1 MKRVLLSIVATC
13 SLLNAG
19 GYKVPEQSADSL
31 GLAASNVA
39 FSFGADAAYFNPANM
54 MFLDGLHHF
63 ESTLGWFHINSIDF
77 KSDDGKSYSS
87 KKFDSLAGTFS
98 FVTPEIYENWRFGLA
113 LAVPA
118 AVGISW
124 EDPETA
130 FTGKRFKLQVV
141 ELNPTVAYRIND
153 KLAIALGA
161 RGVYSKGK
169 IASDFG
175 GFGYREI
182 QGDGINYG
190 YNVALT
196 YRPIEDLSLA
206 VTYRSKV
213 DMELKGSTDADFNG
227 QLAPIS
233 YHGKTSVKIP
243 LPAQLVLAAGYKF
256 SDFTLLLA
264 FERTYW
270 SKFKD
275 YDFEFGDKTA
285 AHTSSPLS
293 GYFKSFMDDPVV
305 KNAKDTNTYRI
316 GLAYDVNEKL
326 RLMAGF
332 SYDEDITSSEHTGLE
347 LPNTTSQA
355 YTAGVNYKFTPNLE
369 VGLGYVY
376 QHRDKKRATDI
387 KNGTRN
393 GMGSMSGEFETGKIQ
408 IVATTFKYSF

>member
-63 ESTLGWFHINSIDF
+63 ESTLGWFHINKLEF
-77 KSDDGKSYSS
+77 KSDSGKSYRSE
-87 KKFDSLAGTFS
+87 KFDSLAGTFS
-98 FVTPEIYENWRFGLA
+98 FVTPEIYENWKFGLA

-118 AVGISW
+118 AVGVSW
-124 EDPETA
+124 EDPATA
-130 FTGKRFKLQVV
+130 FTAKRFKLQVV

-161 RGVYSKGK
+161 RGVYTKGK

-175 GFGYREI
+175 RIGYREI
-182 QGDGINYG
+182 KGDGMGYG

-196 YRPIEDLSLA
+196 YRPIEDLSFA
-206 VTYRSKV
+206 VTYRSNV
-213 DMELKGSTDADFNG
+213 NLELKGHTDADFYN
-227 QLAPIS
+227 LPIS
-233 YHGKTSVKIP
+233 YHGKTKVEIP
-243 LPAQLVLAAGYKF
+243 LPAQLVLATGYKF

-270 SKFKD
+270 SKFKG

-285 AHTSSPLS
+285 AHTSSPFS
-293 GYFKSFMDDPVV
+293 GYFKTFMDDPVI
-305 KNAKDTNTYRI
+305 KNAKDTNTYRL
-316 GLAYDVNEKL
+316 GLAYDVNEKF

-332 SYDEDITSSEHTGLE
+332 AYDEDITSSKHTGLE
-347 LPNTTSQA
+347 LPNTTSKVYSFGA
-355 YTAGVNYKFTPNLE
+355 NYKFTPNLE
-369 VGLGYVY
+369 MALGYVY
-376 QHRDKKRATDI
+376 QHRDKKRATGI
-387 KNGTRN
+387 TNSIATK
-393 GMGSMSGEFETGKIQ
+393 MSGEFDTGTIQ
-408 IVATTFKYSF
+408 ILGTTFKYTF

>member
-19 GYKVPEQSADSL
+19 GYKIPEQSADSL

-63 ESTLGWFHINSIDF
+63 ESTLGWFHINKLEF

-118 AVGISW
+118 AVGVSW
-124 EDPETA
+124 EDPATA
-130 FTGKRFKLQVV
+130 FTAKRFKLQVV

-153 KLAIALGA
+153 KLAVALGA
-161 RGVYSKGK
+161 RGVYTKGK

-175 GFGYREI
+175 RFGYREI

-196 YRPIEDLSLA
+196 YRPIEELSFA

-213 DMELKGSTDADFNG
+213 NLELKGHTNADFIGGLN
-227 QLAPIS
+227 
-233 YHGKTSVKIP
+233 YHGKTTVEIP
-243 LPAQLVLAAGYKF
+243 LPAQLVLATGYKF
-256 SDFTLLLA
+256 SDLTLLLA

-270 SKFKD
+270 SKFKE
-275 YDFEFGDKTA
+275 YDFEYGDKTA
-285 AHTSSPLS
+285 AHTNSRL
-293 GYFKSFMDDPVV
+293 FKGLMDDPVI
-305 KNAKDTNTYRI
+305 KNAKDTNTYRL
-316 GLAYDVNEKL
+316 GLAYDINEKF

-332 SYDEDITSSEHTGLE
+332 AYDEDITSSKHTGLE
-347 LPNTTSQA
+347 LPNTTSKV
-355 YTAGVNYKFTPNLE
+355 YSFGVNYKFTPNLE
-369 VGLGYVY
+369 MALGYVY
-376 QHRDKKRATDI
+376 QHRDKKRATSI
-387 KNGTRN
+387 STANGK
-393 GMGSMSGEFETGKIQ
+393 MSGEFDTGTIQ
-408 IVATTFKYSF
+408 ILGTTFKYTF

>member
-1 MKRVLLSIVATC
+1 MKKVLLSIVATC

-39 FSFGADAAYFNPANM
+39 FSFSADAAYFNPANM
-54 MFLDGLHHF
+54 MFLDGRHHF
-63 ESTLGWFHINSIDF
+63 ESTLGWFHINSLDF
-77 KSDDGKSYSS
+77 KTDSGKTYSS

-98 FVTPEIYENWRFGLA
+98 FVTPELYENWKFGLA

-153 KLAIALGA
+153 KLAVAVGA
-161 RGVYSKGK
+161 RGVYTKGK

-175 GFGYREI
+175 VGYREI
-182 QGDGINYG
+182 QGDAINYG

-196 YRPIEDLSLA
+196 YRPIEELSFA

-213 DMELKGSTDADFNG
+213 NLELKGHTDADFNG
-227 QLAPIS
+227 LPIS
-233 YHGKTSVKIP
+233 YHGKTRVEIP
-243 LPAQLVLAAGYKF
+243 LPAQLVLATGYKF

-285 AHTSSPLS
+285 AHTNPPF
-293 GYFKSFMDDPVV
+293 GRFFKAMMDDPVV

-332 SYDEDITSSEHTGLE
+332 SYDEDITSSNHTGLE
-347 LPNTTSQA
+347 LPNTTSKA
-355 YTAGVNYKFTPNLE
+355 YTAGLNYKFSDNLE
-369 VGLGYVY
+369 VAFGYVY
-376 QHRDKKRATDI
+376 QHRDKKRATNI
-387 KNGTRN
+387 ATSTRTK
-393 GMGSMSGEFETGKIQ
+393 MSGEFDSGKIQ
-408 IVATTFKYSF
+408 IVGTTFKYTF

>member
-1 MKRVLLSIVATC
+1 MKKVLLSIVATC

-54 MFLDGLHHF
+54 MFLDGRHHF
-63 ESTLGWFHINSIDF
+63 ESTLGWFHINSLDF
-77 KSDDGKSYSS
+77 KTDSGKTYSS

-98 FVTPEIYENWRFGLA
+98 FVTPELYENCKFGLA

-153 KLAIALGA
+153 KLAIAVGA
-161 RGVYSKGK
+161 RGVYTKGK

-175 GFGYREI
+175 VGYREI
-182 QGDGINYG
+182 QGDAINYG

-196 YRPIEDLSLA
+196 YRPIEELSFA

-213 DMELKGSTDADFNG
+213 NLELKGHTDADFKG
-227 QLAPIS
+227 PLAPIS
-233 YHGKTSVKIP
+233 YHGKTRVEIP
-243 LPAQLVLAAGYKF
+243 LPAQLVLATGYKF

-264 FERTYW
+264 YERTYW

-285 AHTSSPLS
+285 AHTNPPF
-293 GYFKSFMDDPVV
+293 GRFFKAMMDDPVV
-305 KNAKDTNTYRI
+305 KNAKDSNTYRI

-332 SYDEDITSSEHTGLE
+332 SYDEDITSSNHTGLE
-347 LPNTTSQA
+347 LPNTTSKA
-355 YTAGVNYKFTPNLE
+355 YTAGLNYKFTDNLE
-369 VGLGYVY
+369 VAFGYVY

-387 KNGTRN
+387 ATGAGK
-393 GMGSMSGEFETGKIQ
+393 MSGEFDSGKIQ
-408 IVATTFKYSF
+408 IVGTTFKYTF

>member
-19 GYKVPEQSADSL
+19 GYKVPEQSTDSL

-153 KLAIALGA
+153 KLAVALGA

-175 GFGYREI
+175 RFGYREI

-196 YRPIEDLSLA
+196 YRPIEELSFA

-213 DMELKGSTDADFNG
+213 NLELKGSADADFNG
-227 QLAPIS
+227 LPIS
-233 YHGKTSVKIP
+233 YHGKTKVEIP

-275 YDFEFGDKTA
+275 YDFEYDDKTA
-285 AHTSSPLS
+285 IHSHHPA
-293 GYFKSFMDDPVV
+293 FKMFMDDPVV

-347 LPNTTSQA
+347 LPNTTSKA
-355 YTAGVNYKFTPNLE
+355 YTAGLNYKFTDNLE
-369 VGLGYVY
+369 VAFGYVY

-387 KNGTRN
+387 ATGAGK
-393 GMGSMSGEFETGKIQ
+393 MSGEFDSGKIQ
-408 IVATTFKYSF
+408 IIGTTFKYTF

>member
-1 MKRVLLSIVATC
+1 MKRVLLSIIATC

-54 MFLDGLHHF
+54 MFLDGRHHV
-63 ESTLGWFHINSIDF
+63 ESTLGWFHINSLDF
-77 KSDDGKSYSS
+77 KTDSGKTYSS

-98 FVTPEIYENWRFGLA
+98 FVTPELYENWKFGLA

-153 KLAIALGA
+153 KLAVAVGA
-161 RGVYSKGK
+161 RGVYTKGK

-175 GFGYREI
+175 VGYREI
-182 QGDGINYG
+182 QGDAINYG

-196 YRPIEDLSLA
+196 YRPIEELSFA

-213 DMELKGSTDADFNG
+213 NLELKGHTDADFKG
-227 QLAPIS
+227 PLAPIS
-233 YHGKTSVKIP
+233 YHGKTRVEIP
-243 LPAQLVLAAGYKF
+243 LPAQLVLATGYKF

-264 FERTYW
+264 YERTYW

-285 AHTSSPLS
+285 AHTNPPF
-293 GYFKSFMDDPVV
+293 GRFFKAMMDDPVV

-347 LPNTTSQA
+347 LPNTTSKA
-355 YTAGVNYKFTPNLE
+355 YTAGLNYKFTDNLE
-369 VGLGYVY
+369 MAFGYVY

-387 KNGTRN
+387 ASSTTTK
-393 GMGSMSGEFETGKIQ
+393 MSGEFDSGKIQ
-408 IVATTFKYSF
+408 IVGTTFKYTF

>member
-1 MKRVLLSIVATC
+1 MKKVLLSIVATC

-54 MFLDGLHHF
+54 MFLDGRHHV
-63 ESTLGWFHINSIDF
+63 ESTLGWFHINSLDF
-77 KSDDGKSYSS
+77 KTDSGKTYSS

-98 FVTPEIYENWRFGLA
+98 FVTPELYENCKFGLA

-153 KLAIALGA
+153 KLAVAVGA
-161 RGVYSKGK
+161 RGVYTKGK

-175 GFGYREI
+175 VGYREI
-182 QGDGINYG
+182 QGDAINYG

-196 YRPIEDLSLA
+196 YRPIEELSFA

-213 DMELKGSTDADFNG
+213 NLELKGHTDADFKG
-227 QLAPIS
+227 PLAPIS
-233 YHGKTSVKIP
+233 YHGKTRVEIP
-243 LPAQLVLAAGYKF
+243 LPAQLVLATGYKF

-264 FERTYW
+264 YERTYW

-285 AHTSSPLS
+285 VHTNPPF
-293 GYFKSFMDDPVV
+293 GRAFKLLMDDPVV
-305 KNAKDTNTYRI
+305 KNAKDSNTYRI

-332 SYDEDITSSEHTGLE
+332 SYDEDITSSNHTGLE
-347 LPNTTSQA
+347 LPNTTSKA
-355 YTAGVNYKFTPNLE
+355 YTAGLNYKFTDNLE
-369 VGLGYVY
+369 VAFGYVY

-387 KNGTRN
+387 ATSTRTK
-393 GMGSMSGEFETGKIQ
+393 MSGEFDSGKIQ
-408 IVATTFKYSF
+408 IVGTTFKYTF

>member
-63 ESTLGWFHINSIDF
+63 ESSLGWFHINSIDF

-161 RGVYSKGK
+161 IGR
-169 IASDFG
+169 
-175 GFGYREI
+175 FGYREI

-196 YRPIEDLSLA
+196 YRPIEELSFA

-213 DMELKGSTDADFNG
+213 NLELKGSADADFNG

-233 YHGKTSVKIP
+233 YHGKTRVEIP
-243 LPAQLVLAAGYKF
+243 LPAQLVLATGYKF

-275 YDFEFGDKTA
+275 YDFEYDDKTA
-285 AHTSSPLS
+285 AHSHPILG
-293 GYFKSFMDDPVV
+293 GYFKAFMDDPVV

-347 LPNTTSQA
+347 LPNTTSKA
-355 YTAGVNYKFTPNLE
+355 YTAGLNYKFTDNLE
-369 VGLGYVY
+369 VAFGYVY

-387 KNGTRN
+387 ATSTRTK
-393 GMGSMSGEFETGKIQ
+393 MSGEFDSGKIQ
-408 IVATTFKYSF
+408 IVGTTFKYTF

>member
-1 MKRVLLSIVATC
+1 MKKVLLSIVATC

-54 MFLDGLHHF
+54 MFLDGRHHV
-63 ESTLGWFHINSIDF
+63 ESTLGWFHINSLDF
-77 KSDDGKSYSS
+77 KTDSGKTYSS

-98 FVTPEIYENWRFGLA
+98 FVSPELYENWRFGLA

-161 RGVYSKGK
+161 RGVYTKGK

-175 GFGYREI
+175 VGYREI
-182 QGDGINYG
+182 QGDAINYG

-196 YRPIEDLSLA
+196 YRPIEELSFA

-213 DMELKGSTDADFNG
+213 NLELKGSTDADFNVP
-227 QLAPIS
+227 LAAIS
-233 YHGKTSVKIP
+233 YHGKTRVEIP
-243 LPAQLVLAAGYKF
+243 LPAQLVLATGYKF

-264 FERTYW
+264 YERTYW

-285 AHTSSPLS
+285 AHTNPPF
-293 GYFKSFMDDPVV
+293 GRFFKAMMDDPVV
-305 KNAKDTNTYRI
+305 KNAKDSNTYRI
-316 GLAYDVNEKL
+316 GLAYDVNDKL

-332 SYDEDITSSEHTGLE
+332 SYDEDITSSNHTGLE
-347 LPNTTSQA
+347 LPNTTSKA
-355 YTAGVNYKFTPNLE
+355 YTAGLNYKFTDNLE
-369 VGLGYVY
+369 VAFGYVY

-387 KNGTRN
+387 ATSTRTK
-393 GMGSMSGEFETGKIQ
+393 MSGEFDSGKIQ
-408 IVATTFKYSF
+408 IVGTTFKYTF

>member
-1 MKRVLLSIVATC
+1 MKKVLLSIVATC

-54 MFLDGLHHF
+54 MFLDGRHHV
-63 ESTLGWFHINSIDF
+63 ESTLGWFHIHSLDF
-77 KSDDGKSYSS
+77 KTDSGKTYSS
-87 KKFDSLAGTFS
+87 QKFDSLAGTFS
-98 FVTPEIYENWRFGLA
+98 FVTPELYENWKFGLA

-153 KLAIALGA
+153 KLAVAVGA
-161 RGVYSKGK
+161 RGVYTKGK

-175 GFGYREI
+175 VGYREI
-182 QGDGINYG
+182 QGDAINYG

-196 YRPIEDLSLA
+196 YRPIEELSFA

-213 DMELKGSTDADFNG
+213 NLELKGSTDADFNRP
-227 QLAPIS
+227 LAPIS
-233 YHGKTSVKIP
+233 YHGKTRVEIP
-243 LPAQLVLAAGYKF
+243 LPAQLVLATGYKF

-285 AHTSSPLS
+285 AHTNPPF
-293 GYFKSFMDDPVV
+293 GRAFKLLMDDPVV
-305 KNAKDTNTYRI
+305 KNAKDSNTYRI

-332 SYDEDITSSEHTGLE
+332 SYDEDITSSNHTGLE
-347 LPNTTSQA
+347 LPNTTSKA
-355 YTAGVNYKFTPNLE
+355 YTAGLNYKFTDNLE
-369 VGLGYVY
+369 VAFGYVY

-387 KNGTRN
+387 ASSTTTK
-393 GMGSMSGEFETGKIQ
+393 MSGEFDSGKIQ
-408 IVATTFKYSF
+408 IVGTTFKYTF

>member
-1 MKRVLLSIVATC
+1 MKKVLLSIVATC

-54 MFLDGLHHF
+54 MFLDGRHHV
-63 ESTLGWFHINSIDF
+63 ESTLGWFHINSLDF
-77 KSDDGKSYSS
+77 KTDSGKTYSS

-98 FVTPEIYENWRFGLA
+98 FVTPELYENWKFGLA

-153 KLAIALGA
+153 KLAVAVGA
-161 RGVYSKGK
+161 RGVYTKGK

-175 GFGYREI
+175 VGYREI
-182 QGDGINYG
+182 QGDAINYG

-196 YRPIEDLSLA
+196 YRPIEELSFA

-213 DMELKGSTDADFNG
+213 NLELKGSTDADFKG
-227 QLAPIS
+227 PLAPIS
-233 YHGKTSVKIP
+233 YHGKTRVEIP
-243 LPAQLVLAAGYKF
+243 LPAQLVLATGYKF

-264 FERTYW
+264 YERTYW

-285 AHTSSPLS
+285 VHTNPPF
-293 GYFKSFMDDPVV
+293 GRAFKLLMDDPVV
-305 KNAKDTNTYRI
+305 KNAKDSNTYRI

-332 SYDEDITSSEHTGLE
+332 SYDEDITSSNHTGLE
-347 LPNTTSQA
+347 LPNTTSKA
-355 YTAGVNYKFTPNLE
+355 YTAGLNYKFTDNLE
-369 VGLGYVY
+369 VAFGYVY

-387 KNGTRN
+387 ATGAGK
-393 GMGSMSGEFETGKIQ
+393 MSGEFDSGKIQ
-408 IVATTFKYSF
+408 IVGTTFKYTF

>member
-1 MKRVLLSIVATC
+1 MKKVLLSIVATC

-54 MFLDGLHHF
+54 MFLDGRHHF
-63 ESTLGWFHINSIDF
+63 ESTLGWFHINSLDF
-77 KSDDGKSYSS
+77 KTDSGKTYSS

-98 FVTPEIYENWRFGLA
+98 FVTPELYENWKFGLA

-153 KLAIALGA
+153 KLAVAMGA
-161 RGVYSKGK
+161 RGVYTNGK

-175 GFGYREI
+175 VGYREI
-182 QGDGINYG
+182 QGDAINYG

-196 YRPIEDLSLA
+196 YRPIEELSFA

-213 DMELKGSTDADFNG
+213 NLELKGHTDADFNG
-227 QLAPIS
+227 LPIS
-233 YHGKTSVKIP
+233 YHGKTRVEIP

-264 FERTYW
+264 YERTYW

-285 AHTSSPLS
+285 AHTNPPF
-293 GYFKSFMDDPVV
+293 GRFFKAMMDDPVV
-305 KNAKDTNTYRI
+305 KNAKDSNTYRI

-332 SYDEDITSSEHTGLE
+332 SYDEDITSSNHTGLE
-347 LPNTTSQA
+347 LPNTTSKA
-355 YTAGVNYKFTPNLE
+355 YTAGLNYKFTDNLE
-369 VGLGYVY
+369 VAFGYVY

-387 KNGTRN
+387 ATSTRTK
-393 GMGSMSGEFETGKIQ
+393 MSGEFDSGKIQ
-408 IVATTFKYSF
+408 IVGTTFKYTF

>member
-1 MKRVLLSIVATC
+1 MKKVLLSIVATC

-54 MFLDGLHHF
+54 MFLDGRHHV
-63 ESTLGWFHINSIDF
+63 ESTLGWFHINSLDF
-77 KSDDGKSYSS
+77 KTDSGKTYSS

-98 FVTPEIYENWRFGLA
+98 FVSPELYENWKFGLA

-124 EDPETA
+124 EDPKTA

-153 KLAIALGA
+153 KLAVAVGA
-161 RGVYSKGK
+161 RGVYTKGK

-175 GFGYREI
+175 VGYREI
-182 QGDGINYG
+182 QGDAINYG

-196 YRPIEDLSLA
+196 YRPIEELSFA

-213 DMELKGSTDADFNG
+213 NLELKGSTDADFNAP
-227 QLAPIS
+227 LAAIS
-233 YHGKTSVKIP
+233 YHGKTRVEIP
-243 LPAQLVLAAGYKF
+243 LPAQLVLATGYKF

-264 FERTYW
+264 YERTYW

-285 AHTSSPLS
+285 AHTNPPF
-293 GYFKSFMDDPVV
+293 GRFFKAMMDDPVV
-305 KNAKDTNTYRI
+305 KNAKDSNTYRI
-316 GLAYDVNEKL
+316 GLAYDVNDKL

-332 SYDEDITSSEHTGLE
+332 SYDEDITSSNHTGLE
-347 LPNTTSQA
+347 LPNTTSKA
-355 YTAGVNYKFTPNLE
+355 YTAGLNYKFTDNLE
-369 VGLGYVY
+369 VAFGYVY

-387 KNGTRN
+387 ATSTRTK
-393 GMGSMSGEFETGKIQ
+393 MSGEFDSGKIQ
-408 IVATTFKYSF
+408 IVGTTFKYTF

>member
-1 MKRVLLSIVATC
+1 MKKVLLSIVATC

-54 MFLDGLHHF
+54 MFLDGRHHV
-63 ESTLGWFHINSIDF
+63 ESTLGWFHINSLDF
-77 KSDDGKSYSS
+77 KTDSGKTYSS

-98 FVTPEIYENWRFGLA
+98 FVTPELYENWKFGLA

-153 KLAIALGA
+153 KLAVAVGA
-161 RGVYSKGK
+161 RGVYTKGK

-175 GFGYREI
+175 VGYREI
-182 QGDGINYG
+182 QGDAINYG

-196 YRPIEDLSLA
+196 YRPIEELSFA

-213 DMELKGSTDADFNG
+213 NLELKGSTDADFKVP
-227 QLAPIS
+227 LAAIS
-233 YHGKTSVKIP
+233 YHGKTRVEIP
-243 LPAQLVLAAGYKF
+243 LPAQLVLATGYKF

-264 FERTYW
+264 YERTYW

-285 AHTSSPLS
+285 AHTNPPF
-293 GYFKSFMDDPVV
+293 GRFFKAMMDDPVV
-305 KNAKDTNTYRI
+305 KNAKDSNTYRI
-316 GLAYDVNEKL
+316 GLAYDVNDKL

-332 SYDEDITSSEHTGLE
+332 SYDEDITSSNHTGLE
-347 LPNTTSQA
+347 LPNTTSKA
-355 YTAGVNYKFTPNLE
+355 YTAGLNYKFTDNLE
-369 VGLGYVY
+369 VAFGYVY

-387 KNGTRN
+387 ATSTRTK
-393 GMGSMSGEFETGKIQ
+393 MSGEFDSGKIQ
-408 IVATTFKYSF
+408 IVGTTFKYTF

>member
-1 MKRVLLSIVATC
+1 MKKVLLSIVATC

-54 MFLDGLHHF
+54 MFLDGRHHV
-63 ESTLGWFHINSIDF
+63 ESTLGWFHIHSLDF
-77 KSDDGKSYSS
+77 KTDSGKIYSS

-98 FVTPEIYENWRFGLA
+98 FVTPELYENWKFGLA

-124 EDPETA
+124 EDLETA

-153 KLAIALGA
+153 KLAIAVGA
-161 RGVYSKGK
+161 RGVYTKGK

-175 GFGYREI
+175 VGYREI
-182 QGDGINYG
+182 QGDAINYG

-196 YRPIEDLSLA
+196 YRPIEELSFA

-213 DMELKGSTDADFNG
+213 NLELKGHTDADFKG
-227 QLAPIS
+227 PLAPIS
-233 YHGKTSVKIP
+233 YHGKTKVEIP
-243 LPAQLVLAAGYKF
+243 LPAQLVLATGYKF

-285 AHTSSPLS
+285 AHTNPPF
-293 GYFKSFMDDPVV
+293 GRFFKAMMDDPVV
-305 KNAKDTNTYRI
+305 KNAKDSNTYRI

-332 SYDEDITSSEHTGLE
+332 SYDEDITSSNHTGLE
-347 LPNTTSQA
+347 LPNTTSKA
-355 YTAGVNYKFTPNLE
+355 YTAGLNYKFTDNLE
-369 VGLGYVY
+369 VAFGYVY

-387 KNGTRN
+387 ATSTRTK
-393 GMGSMSGEFETGKIQ
+393 MSGEFDSGKIQ
-408 IVATTFKYSF
+408 IVGTTFKYTF

>member
-1 MKRVLLSIVATC
+1 MKKVLLSIVATC

-54 MFLDGLHHF
+54 MFLDGRHHV
-63 ESTLGWFHINSIDF
+63 ESTLGWFHINSLDF
-77 KSDDGKSYSS
+77 KTDSGKTYSS

-98 FVTPEIYENWRFGLA
+98 FVTPELYENWKFGLA

-153 KLAIALGA
+153 KLAVAVGA
-161 RGVYSKGK
+161 RGVYTKGK

-175 GFGYREI
+175 VGYREI
-182 QGDGINYG
+182 QGDAINYG

-196 YRPIEDLSLA
+196 YRPIEELSFA

-213 DMELKGSTDADFNG
+213 NLELKGSTDADFKG
-227 QLAPIS
+227 PLAPIS
-233 YHGKTSVKIP
+233 YHGKTRVEIP
-243 LPAQLVLAAGYKF
+243 LPAQLVLATGYKF

-264 FERTYW
+264 YERTYW

-285 AHTSSPLS
+285 VHTNPPF
-293 GYFKSFMDDPVV
+293 GRAFKLLMDDPVV
-305 KNAKDTNTYRI
+305 KNAKDSNTYRI

-332 SYDEDITSSEHTGLE
+332 SYDEDITSSNHTGLE
-347 LPNTTSQA
+347 LPNTTSKA
-355 YTAGVNYKFTPNLE
+355 YTAGLNYKFTDNLE
-369 VGLGYVY
+369 VAFGYVY

-387 KNGTRN
+387 ATSTRTK
-393 GMGSMSGEFETGKIQ
+393 MSGEFDSGKIQ
-408 IVATTFKYSF
+408 IVGTTFKYTF

>member
-1 MKRVLLSIVATC
+1 MKKVLFSIVATC

-54 MFLDGLHHF
+54 MFLDGRHHV
-63 ESTLGWFHINSIDF
+63 ESTLGWFHINSLDF
-77 KSDDGKSYSS
+77 KTDSGKTYSS

-98 FVTPEIYENWRFGLA
+98 FVTPELYENWKFGLA

-153 KLAIALGA
+153 KLAVAVGA
-161 RGVYSKGK
+161 RGVYTKGK

-175 GFGYREI
+175 VGYREI
-182 QGDGINYG
+182 QGDAINYG

-196 YRPIEDLSLA
+196 YRPIEELSFA

-213 DMELKGSTDADFNG
+213 NLELKGSTDADFKG
-227 QLAPIS
+227 PLAPIS
-233 YHGKTSVKIP
+233 YHGKTRVEIP
-243 LPAQLVLAAGYKF
+243 LPAQLVLATGYKF

-264 FERTYW
+264 YERTYW

-285 AHTSSPLS
+285 VHTNPPF
-293 GYFKSFMDDPVV
+293 GRAFKLLMDDPVV
-305 KNAKDTNTYRI
+305 KNAKDSNTYRI

-332 SYDEDITSSEHTGLE
+332 SYDEDITSSNHTGLE
-347 LPNTTSQA
+347 LPNTTSKA
-355 YTAGVNYKFTPNLE
+355 YTAGLNYKFTDNLE
-369 VGLGYVY
+369 VAFGYVY

-387 KNGTRN
+387 ATGAGK
-393 GMGSMSGEFETGKIQ
+393 MSGEFDSGKIQ
-408 IVATTFKYSF
+408 IVGTTFKYTF

>member
-153 KLAIALGA
+153 KLAVALGA

-175 GFGYREI
+175 RFGYREI
-182 QGDGINYG
+182 Q
-190 YNVALT
+190 
-196 YRPIEDLSLA
+196 
-206 VTYRSKV
+206 
-213 DMELKGSTDADFNG
+213 
-227 QLAPIS
+227 APM
-233 YHGKTSVKIP
+233 GKQQQP
-243 LPAQLVLAAGYKF
+243 L
-256 SDFTLLLA
+256 
-264 FERTYW
+264 
-270 SKFKD
+270 
-275 YDFEFGDKTA
+275 
-285 AHTSSPLS
+285 
-293 GYFKSFMDDPVV
+293 
-305 KNAKDTNTYRI
+305 
-316 GLAYDVNEKL
+316 
-326 RLMAGF
+326 
-332 SYDEDITSSEHTGLE
+332 
-347 LPNTTSQA
+347 
-355 YTAGVNYKFTPNLE
+355 
-369 VGLGYVY
+369 
-376 QHRDKKRATDI
+376 
-387 KNGTRN
+387 
-393 GMGSMSGEFETGKIQ
+393 
-408 IVATTFKYSF
+408 

>member
-1 MKRVLLSIVATC
+1 MKRVLLSIVAAC

-175 GFGYREI
+175 RFGYREI
-182 QGDGINYG
+182 QGDGLNYG

-196 YRPIEDLSLA
+196 YRPIEELSFA

-213 DMELKGSTDADFNG
+213 NLELKGSTDADLIGGLN
-227 QLAPIS
+227 
-233 YHGKTSVKIP
+233 YHGKTKVEIP
-243 LPAQLVLAAGYKF
+243 LPAQLVLATGYKF

-275 YDFEFGDKTA
+275 YDFEFADKTA
-285 AHTSSPLS
+285 VHTGSRL
-293 GYFKSFMDDPVV
+293 FKAFMDDPVV

-355 YTAGVNYKFTPNLE
+355 YSFGANYKFTPNLE
-369 VGLGYVY
+369 LGLGYLY
-376 QHRDKKRATDI
+376 QHRDKKRATGI
-387 KNGTRN
+387 KTGS
-393 GMGSMSGEFETGKIQ
+393 GSMSGEFDTSGVQ

>member
-19 GYKVPEQSADSL
+19 GYKVPEQSTDSL

-98 FVTPEIYENWRFGLA
+98 FVTPELYENWKFGLA

-153 KLAIALGA
+153 KLAVAVGA
-161 RGVYSKGK
+161 RGVYTKGK

-175 GFGYREI
+175 VGYREI
-182 QGDGINYG
+182 QGDAINYG

-196 YRPIEDLSLA
+196 YRPIEELSFA

-213 DMELKGSTDADFNG
+213 NLELKGSTDADFKG
-227 QLAPIS
+227 PLAPIS
-233 YHGKTSVKIP
+233 YHGKTRVEIP
-243 LPAQLVLAAGYKF
+243 LPAQLVLATGYKF

-264 FERTYW
+264 YERTYW

-285 AHTSSPLS
+285 VHTNPPF
-293 GYFKSFMDDPVV
+293 GRAFKLLMDDPVV
-305 KNAKDTNTYRI
+305 KNAKDSNTYRI

-332 SYDEDITSSEHTGLE
+332 SYDEDITSSNHTGLE
-347 LPNTTSQA
+347 LPNTTSKA
-355 YTAGVNYKFTPNLE
+355 YTAGLNYKFTDNLE
-369 VGLGYVY
+369 VAFGYVY

-387 KNGTRN
+387 ATSTRTK
-393 GMGSMSGEFETGKIQ
+393 MSGEFDSGKIQ
-408 IVATTFKYSF
+408 IVGTTFKYTF

>member
-1 MKRVLLSIVATC
+1 MKKVLLSIVATC

-54 MFLDGLHHF
+54 MFLDGRHHV
-63 ESTLGWFHINSIDF
+63 ESTLGWFHIHSLDF
-77 KSDDGKSYSS
+77 KTDSGKIYSS

-98 FVTPEIYENWRFGLA
+98 FVTPELYENWKFGLA

-124 EDPETA
+124 EDLETA

-153 KLAIALGA
+153 KLAVAVGA
-161 RGVYSKGK
+161 RGVYTKGK

-175 GFGYREI
+175 VGYREI
-182 QGDGINYG
+182 QGDAINYG

-196 YRPIEDLSLA
+196 YRPIEELSFA

-213 DMELKGSTDADFNG
+213 NLELKGHTDADFKG
-227 QLAPIS
+227 PLAPIS
-233 YHGKTSVKIP
+233 YHGKTKVEIP
-243 LPAQLVLAAGYKF
+243 LPAQLVLATGYKF

-285 AHTSSPLS
+285 AHTNPPF
-293 GYFKSFMDDPVV
+293 GRFFKAMMDDPVV
-305 KNAKDTNTYRI
+305 KNAKDSNTYRI

-332 SYDEDITSSEHTGLE
+332 SYDEDITSSNHTGLE
-347 LPNTTSQA
+347 LPNTTSKA
-355 YTAGVNYKFTPNLE
+355 YTAGLNYKFTDNLE
-369 VGLGYVY
+369 VAFGYVY

-387 KNGTRN
+387 ATSTRTK
-393 GMGSMSGEFETGKIQ
+393 MSGEFDSGKIQ
-408 IVATTFKYSF
+408 IVGTTFKYTF

>member
-1 MKRVLLSIVATC
+1 MKKVLLSIVATC

-54 MFLDGLHHF
+54 MFLDGRHHF
-63 ESTLGWFHINSIDF
+63 ESTLGWFHINSLDF
-77 KSDDGKSYSS
+77 KTDSGKTYSS

-98 FVTPEIYENWRFGLA
+98 FVSPELYENWKFGLA

-153 KLAIALGA
+153 KLAIAVGA
-161 RGVYSKGK
+161 RGVYTKGK

-175 GFGYREI
+175 VGYREI
-182 QGDGINYG
+182 QGDAINYG

-196 YRPIEDLSLA
+196 YRPIEELSFA

-213 DMELKGSTDADFNG
+213 NLELKGHTDADFKG
-227 QLAPIS
+227 PLAPIS
-233 YHGKTSVKIP
+233 YHGKTRVEIP
-243 LPAQLVLAAGYKF
+243 LPAQLVLATGYKF

-264 FERTYW
+264 YDRTYW
-270 SKFKD
+270 SNFKD

-285 AHTSSPLS
+285 AHTNPPF
-293 GYFKSFMDDPVV
+293 GRFFKAMMDDPVV
-305 KNAKDTNTYRI
+305 KNAKDSNTYRI
-316 GLAYDVNEKL
+316 GFAYDVNEKL

-332 SYDEDITSSEHTGLE
+332 SYDEDITSSNHTGLE
-347 LPNTTSQA
+347 LPNTTSKA
-355 YTAGVNYKFTPNLE
+355 YTAGLNYKFTDNLE
-369 VGLGYVY
+369 VAFGYVY

-387 KNGTRN
+387 ATSTRTK
-393 GMGSMSGEFETGKIQ
+393 MSGEFDSGKIQ
-408 IVATTFKYSF
+408 IVGTTFKYTF

>member
-1 MKRVLLSIVATC
+1 MKKVLLSIVATC

-54 MFLDGLHHF
+54 MFLDGRHHV
-63 ESTLGWFHINSIDF
+63 ESTLGWFHINSLDF
-77 KSDDGKSYSS
+77 KTDSGKTYSS

-98 FVTPEIYENWRFGLA
+98 FVSPELYENWKFGLA

-153 KLAIALGA
+153 KLAIAVGA
-161 RGVYSKGK
+161 RGVYTKGK

-175 GFGYREI
+175 VGYREI
-182 QGDGINYG
+182 QGDAINYG

-196 YRPIEDLSLA
+196 YRPIEKLSFA

-213 DMELKGSTDADFNG
+213 NLELKGSTDADFKG
-227 QLAPIS
+227 ALAPIS
-233 YHGKTSVKIP
+233 YHGKTRVEIP
-243 LPAQLVLAAGYKF
+243 LPAQLVLATGYKF

-285 AHTSSPLS
+285 AHTNPPF
-293 GYFKSFMDDPVV
+293 GRFFKAMMDDPVV
-305 KNAKDTNTYRI
+305 KNAKDSNTYRI
-316 GLAYDVNEKL
+316 GLAYDENEKL

-347 LPNTTSQA
+347 LPNTTSKA
-355 YTAGVNYKFTPNLE
+355 YTAGLNYKFTDNLE
-369 VGLGYVY
+369 VAFGYVY

-387 KNGTRN
+387 ATGAGK
-393 GMGSMSGEFETGKIQ
+393 MSGEFDSGKIQ
-408 IVATTFKYSF
+408 IVGTTFKYTF

>member
-1 MKRVLLSIVATC
+1 MKKVLLSIVATC

-54 MFLDGLHHF
+54 MFLDGRHHV
-63 ESTLGWFHINSIDF
+63 ESTLGWFHINSLDF
-77 KSDDGKSYSS
+77 KTDSGKTYNS

-98 FVTPEIYENWRFGLA
+98 FVSPELYENWKFGLA

-124 EDPETA
+124 EDPKTA

-153 KLAIALGA
+153 KLAIAVGA
-161 RGVYSKGK
+161 RGVYTKGK

-175 GFGYREI
+175 VGYREI
-182 QGDGINYG
+182 QGDAINYG

-196 YRPIEDLSLA
+196 YRPIEELSFA

-213 DMELKGSTDADFNG
+213 NLELKGSTDADFNAP
-227 QLAPIS
+227 LAAIS
-233 YHGKTSVKIP
+233 YHGKTRAEIP
-243 LPAQLVLAAGYKF
+243 LPAQLVLATGYKF

-285 AHTSSPLS
+285 AHTNPPF
-293 GYFKSFMDDPVV
+293 GRFFKAMMDDPVV
-305 KNAKDTNTYRI
+305 KNAKDSNTYRI

-347 LPNTTSQA
+347 LPNTTSKA
-355 YTAGVNYKFTPNLE
+355 YTAGLNYKFTDNLE
-369 VGLGYVY
+369 VAFGYVY

-387 KNGTRN
+387 ATSTRTK
-393 GMGSMSGEFETGKIQ
+393 MSGEFDSGKIQ
-408 IVATTFKYSF
+408 IVGTTFKYTF

>member
-19 GYKVPEQSADSL
+19 GYKIPEQSADSL

-63 ESTLGWFHINSIDF
+63 ESTLGWFHINKLEF

-118 AVGISW
+118 AVGVSW
-124 EDPETA
+124 EDPATA
-130 FTGKRFKLQVV
+130 FTAKRFKLQVV

-153 KLAIALGA
+153 KLAVALGA
-161 RGVYSKGK
+161 RGVYTKGK

-175 GFGYREI
+175 RFGYREI

-196 YRPIEDLSLA
+196 YRPIEELSFA

-213 DMELKGSTDADFNG
+213 NLELKGHTNADFIGGLN
-227 QLAPIS
+227 
-233 YHGKTSVKIP
+233 YHGKTTVEIP
-243 LPAQLVLAAGYKF
+243 LPAQLVLATGYKF
-256 SDFTLLLA
+256 SDLTLLLA

-270 SKFKD
+270 SKFKE
-275 YDFEFGDKTA
+275 YDFEYGDKTA
-285 AHTSSPLS
+285 AHTNSRL
-293 GYFKSFMDDPVV
+293 FKGLMDDPVI
-305 KNAKDTNTYRI
+305 KNAKDTNTYRL
-316 GLAYDVNEKL
+316 GLTYDVNEKL

-332 SYDEDITSSEHTGLE
+332 AYDEDITSSKHTGLE
-347 LPNTTSQA
+347 LPNTTSKV
-355 YTAGVNYKFTPNLE
+355 YSFGVNYKFTPNLE
-369 VGLGYVY
+369 MALGYVY
-376 QHRDKKRATDI
+376 QHRDKKRATGI
-387 KNGTRN
+387 TNSIATK
-393 GMGSMSGEFETGKIQ
+393 MSGEFDTGTIQ
-408 IVATTFKYSF
+408 ILGTTFKYTF

>member
-19 GYKVPEQSADSL
+19 GYKIPEQSADSL

-63 ESTLGWFHINSIDF
+63 ESTLGWFHINKLEF

-118 AVGISW
+118 AVGVSW
-124 EDPETA
+124 EDPATA
-130 FTGKRFKLQVV
+130 FTAKRFKLQVV

-153 KLAIALGA
+153 KLAVALGA
-161 RGVYSKGK
+161 RGVYTKGK

-175 GFGYREI
+175 RFGYREI

-196 YRPIEDLSLA
+196 YRPIEELSFA

-213 DMELKGSTDADFNG
+213 NLELKGHTNADFIGGLN
-227 QLAPIS
+227 
-233 YHGKTSVKIP
+233 YHGKTTVEIP
-243 LPAQLVLAAGYKF
+243 LPAQLVLATGYKF
-256 SDFTLLLA
+256 SDLTLLLA

-270 SKFKD
+270 SKFKE
-275 YDFEFGDKTA
+275 YDFEYGDKTA
-285 AHTSSPLS
+285 AHTNSRL
-293 GYFKSFMDDPVV
+293 FKGLMDDPVI
-305 KNAKDTNTYRI
+305 KNAKDTNTYRL
-316 GLAYDVNEKL
+316 GLTYDVNEKF

-332 SYDEDITSSEHTGLE
+332 AYDEDITSSKHTGLE
-347 LPNTTSQA
+347 LPNTTSKV
-355 YTAGVNYKFTPNLE
+355 YSFGVNYKFTPNLE
-369 VGLGYVY
+369 MALGYVY
-376 QHRDKKRATDI
+376 QHRDKKRATGI
-387 KNGTRN
+387 TNSIATK
-393 GMGSMSGEFETGKIQ
+393 MSGEFDTGTIQ
-408 IVATTFKYSF
+408 ILGTTFKYTF

>member
-175 GFGYREI
+175 VGYREI
-182 QGDGINYG
+182 QGDAINYG

-196 YRPIEDLSLA
+196 YRPIEELSFA

-213 DMELKGSTDADFNG
+213 NLELKGHTDADFKG
-227 QLAPIS
+227 PLAPIS
-233 YHGKTSVKIP
+233 YHGKTKVEIP
-243 LPAQLVLAAGYKF
+243 LPAQLVLATGYKF

-285 AHTSSPLS
+285 AHTNPPF
-293 GYFKSFMDDPVV
+293 GRAFKLLMDDPVV
-305 KNAKDTNTYRI
+305 KNAKDSNTYRI

-332 SYDEDITSSEHTGLE
+332 SYDEDITSSNHTGLE
-347 LPNTTSQA
+347 LPNTTSKA
-355 YTAGVNYKFTPNLE
+355 YTAGLNYKFTDNLE
-369 VGLGYVY
+369 VAFGYVY

-387 KNGTRN
+387 ATGAGK
-393 GMGSMSGEFETGKIQ
+393 MSGEFDSGKIQ
-408 IVATTFKYSF
+408 IVGTTFKYTF

>member
-77 KSDDGKSYSS
+77 KSDGGKSYSS
-87 KKFDSLAGTFS
+87 EKFDSLAGTFS

-153 KLAIALGA
+153 KLAVALGA

-175 GFGYREI
+175 RFGYREI

-196 YRPIEDLSLA
+196 YRPIEDLSFA

-213 DMELKGSTDADFNG
+213 NLELKGSADADFNVP
-227 QLAPIS
+227 LAAIS
-233 YHGKTSVKIP
+233 YHGKTRVEIP
-243 LPAQLVLAAGYKF
+243 LPAQLVLATGYKF

-275 YDFEFGDKTA
+275 YDFEYDDKTA
-285 AHTSSPLS
+285 AHSHHPA
-293 GYFKSFMDDPVV
+293 FKMFMDDPVV

-332 SYDEDITSSEHTGLE
+332 SYDEDITSGEHTGLE

-376 QHRDKKRATDI
+376 QHRDKKHADNIATSVA
-387 KNGTRN
+387 GTK
-393 GMGSMSGEFETGKIQ
+393 MSGEFETGKIQ

>member
-1 MKRVLLSIVATC
+1 MKKVLLSIVATC

-54 MFLDGLHHF
+54 MFLDGRHHV
-63 ESTLGWFHINSIDF
+63 ESTLGWFHIHSLDF
-77 KSDDGKSYSS
+77 KTDSGKTYSS

-98 FVTPEIYENWRFGLA
+98 FVTPELYENWKFGLA

-153 KLAIALGA
+153 KLAVAVGA
-161 RGVYSKGK
+161 RGVYTKGK

-175 GFGYREI
+175 VGYREI
-182 QGDGINYG
+182 QGDAINYG

-196 YRPIEDLSLA
+196 YRPIEELSFA

-213 DMELKGSTDADFNG
+213 NLELKGSTDADFKG
-227 QLAPIS
+227 ALAPIS
-233 YHGKTSVKIP
+233 YHGKTRVEIP
-243 LPAQLVLAAGYKF
+243 LPAQLVLATGYKF

-264 FERTYW
+264 YERTYW

-285 AHTSSPLS
+285 AHTNPPF
-293 GYFKSFMDDPVV
+293 GRFFKAMMDDPVV
-305 KNAKDTNTYRI
+305 KNAKDSNTYRI

-332 SYDEDITSSEHTGLE
+332 SYDEDITSSNHTGLE
-347 LPNTTSQA
+347 LPNTTSKA
-355 YTAGVNYKFTPNLE
+355 YTAGLNYKFTDNLE
-369 VGLGYVY
+369 VAFGYVY

-387 KNGTRN
+387 ATSTRTK
-393 GMGSMSGEFETGKIQ
+393 MSGEFDSGKIQ
-408 IVATTFKYSF
+408 IVGTTFKYTF

>member
-1 MKRVLLSIVATC
+1 MKKVLLSIVATC

-54 MFLDGLHHF
+54 MFLDGRHHF
-63 ESTLGWFHINSIDF
+63 ESTLGWFHINSLDF
-77 KSDDGKSYSS
+77 KTDSGKTYSS
-87 KKFDSLAGTFS
+87 QKFDSLAGTFS
-98 FVTPEIYENWRFGLA
+98 FVTPELYENWKFGLA

-153 KLAIALGA
+153 KLAVAVGA
-161 RGVYSKGK
+161 RGVYTKGK

-175 GFGYREI
+175 VGYREI
-182 QGDGINYG
+182 QGDAINYG

-196 YRPIEDLSLA
+196 YRPIEELSFA

-213 DMELKGSTDADFNG
+213 NLELKGHTDADFKRP
-227 QLAPIS
+227 LASIS
-233 YHGKTSVKIP
+233 YHGKTRVEIP
-243 LPAQLVLAAGYKF
+243 LPAQLVLATGYKF

-264 FERTYW
+264 YERTYW

-285 AHTSSPLS
+285 VHTNPPF
-293 GYFKSFMDDPVV
+293 GRAFKLLMDDPVV
-305 KNAKDTNTYRI
+305 KNAKDSNTYRI

-332 SYDEDITSSEHTGLE
+332 SYDEDITSSNHTGLE
-347 LPNTTSQA
+347 LPNTTSKA
-355 YTAGVNYKFTPNLE
+355 YTAGLNYKFTDNLE
-369 VGLGYVY
+369 VAFGYVY

-387 KNGTRN
+387 ATSTRTK
-393 GMGSMSGEFETGKIQ
+393 MSGEFDSGKIQ
-408 IVATTFKYSF
+408 IVGTTFKYTF

>member
-1 MKRVLLSIVATC
+1 MKKVLLSIIMAST
-13 SLLNAG
+13 LLNAG

-54 MFLDGLHHF
+54 MFLDGRHHI
-63 ESTLGWFHINSIDF
+63 ESTLGWFHINKLEF
-77 KSDDGKSYSS
+77 KSDSGKSYRSE
-87 KKFDSLAGTFS
+87 KFDSLAGTFS
-98 FVTPEIYENWRFGLA
+98 FVTPEIYENWKFGLA

-124 EDPETA
+124 EDPATA

-161 RGVYSKGK
+161 RGVYTKGK

-175 GFGYREI
+175 RFGYREI

-196 YRPIEDLSLA
+196 YRPIEELSFA

-213 DMELKGSTDADFNG
+213 NLELKGHTDADFIDGLN
-227 QLAPIS
+227 
-233 YHGKTSVKIP
+233 YHGKTTVEIP
-243 LPAQLVLAAGYKF
+243 LPAQLVLATGYKF
-256 SDFTLLLA
+256 SDLTVLLA

-270 SKFKD
+270 SKFKE
-275 YDFEFGDKTA
+275 YDFEYGDKTV
-285 AHTSSPLS
+285 AHTNSRL
-293 GYFKSFMDDPVV
+293 FKGLMDDPVI
-305 KNAKDTNTYRI
+305 KNAKDTNTYRL
-316 GLAYDVNEKL
+316 GLAYDVNEKF

-332 SYDEDITSSEHTGLE
+332 AYDEDITSSKHTGLE
-347 LPNTTSQA
+347 LPNTTSKV
-355 YTAGVNYKFTPNLE
+355 YSFGVNYKFTPNLE
-369 VGLGYVY
+369 MALGYVY
-376 QHRDKKRATDI
+376 QHRDKKRATGI
-387 KNGTRN
+387 TNSIATK
-393 GMGSMSGEFETGKIQ
+393 MSGEFDTGTIQ
-408 IVATTFKYSF
+408 ILGTTFKYTF

>member
-1 MKRVLLSIVATC
+1 MKKVLLSIVATC

-54 MFLDGLHHF
+54 MFLDGRHHV
-63 ESTLGWFHINSIDF
+63 ESTLGWFHINSLDF
-77 KSDDGKSYSS
+77 KTDSGKTYSS

-98 FVTPEIYENWRFGLA
+98 FVTPELYENWKFGLA

-124 EDPETA
+124 EDLETA

-153 KLAIALGA
+153 KLAVAVGA
-161 RGVYSKGK
+161 RGVYTKGK

-175 GFGYREI
+175 VGYREI
-182 QGDGINYG
+182 QGDAINYG

-196 YRPIEDLSLA
+196 YRPIEELSFA

-213 DMELKGSTDADFNG
+213 NLELKGHTDADFKG
-227 QLAPIS
+227 PLAPIS
-233 YHGKTSVKIP
+233 YHGKTKVEIP
-243 LPAQLVLAAGYKF
+243 LPAQLVLATGYKF

-285 AHTSSPLS
+285 AHTNPPF
-293 GYFKSFMDDPVV
+293 GRFFKAMMDDPVV
-305 KNAKDTNTYRI
+305 KNAKDSNTYRI

-332 SYDEDITSSEHTGLE
+332 SYDEDITSSNHTGLE
-347 LPNTTSQA
+347 LPNTTSKA
-355 YTAGVNYKFTPNLE
+355 YTAGLNYKFTDNLE
-369 VGLGYVY
+369 VAFGYVY

-387 KNGTRN
+387 ATGAGK
-393 GMGSMSGEFETGKIQ
+393 MSGEFDSGKIQ
-408 IVATTFKYSF
+408 IVGTTFKYTF

>member
-54 MFLDGLHHF
+54 MFLDGRHHF
-63 ESTLGWFHINSIDF
+63 ESTLGWFHINSLDF
-77 KSDDGKSYSS
+77 KTDSGKTYSS
-87 KKFDSLAGTFS
+87 QKFDSLAGTFS
-98 FVTPEIYENWRFGLA
+98 FVTPELYENWKFGLA

-153 KLAIALGA
+153 KLAVAVGA
-161 RGVYSKGK
+161 RGVYTKGK

-175 GFGYREI
+175 IGYREI
-182 QGDGINYG
+182 QGDAINYG

-196 YRPIEDLSLA
+196 YRPTQELSFA

-213 DMELKGSTDADFNG
+213 NLELKGSTDADFNRP
-227 QLAPIS
+227 LASIS
-233 YHGKTSVKIP
+233 YHGKTKVEIP
-243 LPAQLVLAAGYKF
+243 LPAQLVLATGYKF

-285 AHTSSPLS
+285 AHTNPPFGRL
-293 GYFKSFMDDPVV
+293 FKGLMDDPVV
-305 KNAKDTNTYRI
+305 KNAKDSNTYRI

-332 SYDEDITSSEHTGLE
+332 SYDEDITNSNHTGLE
-347 LPNTTSQA
+347 LPNTTSKA
-355 YTAGVNYKFTPNLE
+355 YTAGLNYKFTDNLE
-369 VGLGYVY
+369 VAFGYVY

-387 KNGTRN
+387 ATSTRTK
-393 GMGSMSGEFETGKIQ
+393 MSGEFDSGKIQ
-408 IVATTFKYSF
+408 IVGTTFKYTF

>member
-175 GFGYREI
+175 RFGYREI

-196 YRPIEDLSLA
+196 YRPTEELSFA

-213 DMELKGSTDADFNG
+213 NLELKGSTDADFNG

-233 YHGKTSVKIP
+233 YHGKTRVEIP
-243 LPAQLVLAAGYKF
+243 LPAQLVLATGYKF

-275 YDFEFGDKTA
+275 YDFEYDDKTA
-285 AHTSSPLS
+285 IHSHHPA
-293 GYFKSFMDDPVV
+293 FKMFMDDPVV

-347 LPNTTSQA
+347 LPNTTSKA
-355 YTAGVNYKFTPNLE
+355 YTAGLNYKFTDNLE
-369 VGLGYVY
+369 VAFGYVY

-387 KNGTRN
+387 ATGAGK
-393 GMGSMSGEFETGKIQ
+393 MSGEFDSGKIQ
-408 IVATTFKYSF
+408 IVGTTFKYTF

>member
-98 FVTPEIYENWRFGLA
+98 FVTPELYENWRFGLA

-153 KLAIALGA
+153 KLAVAVGA

-169 IASDFG
+169 IANDFG
-175 GFGYREI
+175 VGYREI

-196 YRPIEDLSLA
+196 YRPIEELSFA

-213 DMELKGSTDADFNG
+213 NLELKGHTDADFIGGLN
-227 QLAPIS
+227 
-233 YHGKTSVKIP
+233 YHGKTTVEIP
-243 LPAQLVLAAGYKF
+243 LPAQLVLATGYKF
-256 SDFTLLLA
+256 SDLTLLLA

-270 SKFKD
+270 SKFKE
-275 YDFEFGDKTA
+275 YDFEYGDKTA
-285 AHTSSPLS
+285 AHTNSRL
-293 GYFKSFMDDPVV
+293 FKGLMDDPVI
-305 KNAKDTNTYRI
+305 KNAKDTNTYRL
-316 GLAYDVNEKL
+316 GLAYDVNEKF

-332 SYDEDITSSEHTGLE
+332 AYDEDITSSKHTGLE
-347 LPNTTSQA
+347 LPNTTSKV
-355 YTAGVNYKFTPNLE
+355 YSFGVNYKFTPNLE
-369 VGLGYVY
+369 MVLGYVY
-376 QHRDKKRATDI
+376 QHRDKKRATGI
-387 KNGTRN
+387 TNSIATK
-393 GMGSMSGEFETGKIQ
+393 MSGEFDTGTIQ
-408 IVATTFKYSF
+408 ILGTTFKYTF